1 MVDVVLR
8 VEEAGR
14 MQVLEDRDIRALV
27 AAPRPRSG

>member
-14 MQVLEDRDIRALV
+14 MQVLENRDIRALIE
-27 AAPRPRSG
+27 APRPVSG